1 MEAQTA
7 TPTHLGML
15 SADQGALGM
24 WSSPRPRTTVH
35 TCPATQKGP
44 CQLCD
49 NTQVPS
55 DSPPGWGMKGDSQT
69 VDCYGDTPEQRC
81 LARSAGGIGLPFPLC
96 GTSGRLTTEENLLS
110 WLSEKENAGM
120 RWMVGKRQRG
130 CHSWLGVGGCPP
142 GSRRPLLL
150 PSLPLWPHPQRG
162 AHITGVSREPSLHSP
177 LCLALCARL
186 AGQGPSVR
194 DLATS
199 PLWQRVREGGGIIS
213 SKRRKW

>member
-130 CHSWLGVGGCPP
+130 CHSRLGVGGV
-142 GSRRPLLL
+142 L
-150 PSLPLWPHPQRG
+150 RG
-162 AHITGVSREPSLHSP
+162 A
-177 LCLALCARL
+177 A
-186 AGQGPSVR
+186 GPSSYPHYHCGHIPGGVP
-194 DLATS
+194 TS
-199 PLWQRVREGGGIIS
+199 LGSLGSPASTPRSVLPCVPAWPDKGLQ
-213 SKRRKW
+213 